1 MITVFLKMRDI
12 LMNKYNVAVELVME
26 NTVQVEASSSKAAD
40 KIVQTQVDGA
50 FFRSSLMDWDI
61 TKVYINV
68 EEGEN

>member
-1 MITVFLKMRDI
+1 
-12 LMNKYNVAVELVME
+12 MNKYNVAVELVME
-26 NTVQVEASSSKAAD
+26 NTVQVEASSSKEAE